1 VGASLPDTGII
12 SSFSGII
19 KYLSGILIPSLQL
32 PCKVPYFCQ
41 TACIVNMKSLLQNDL
56 PASVVVF
63 LVALPLCLGI
73 ALGSGAPPMSGIIA
87 GVIGGVVVGALSGS
101 PISVSGPAAGLTSI
115 VLAAITDLGSFE
127 LFLTAVVLAGVFQI
141 LFGLAKFGTVGHYVP
156 NTVIKGMM
164 AAIGLI
170 LIMKQIPH
178 LVGYDVDFMG
188 DENFEQPT
196 NENTFT
202 GLLHALWRISPPAAV
217 IGSLSLLVMFLADA
231 TGWAKKT
238 AGRLLPAALI
248 AVVLGLVLV
257 PVLQMLGPDW
267 FLAASHKV
275 ELGTGFRTWN
285 TPNWQGLSDRA
296 VWIVALTIA
305 LVASLESLLS
315 IEAADKLDPL
325 KRVTPTNRELLAQG
339 AGNALSGLVGG
350 LPITSVVVRTS
361 VNAQSGAQS
370 KSSAIFHG
378 LILALAVVVAKDVLN
393 AIPKASLAAILIFTG
408 YKLAHP
414 KVLKAA
420 VLRGRGQWIPFVATV
435 AAILLSDLLV
445 GIAIGLVVS
454 VLFIAFQAYHA
465 TYAEVRKDN
474 LVLFRLRR
482 NVSFLNKGGIKTRLE
497 AIPPGSEVLL
507 DISHA
512 DYIDPDV
519 EEVLLDYCAHAHLRN
534 IQVACKKNPTQSAAF
549 DVYAPN
555 PKTPSHEP
563 H

>member
-1 VGASLPDTGII
+1 
-12 SSFSGII
+12 
-19 KYLSGILIPSLQL
+19 
-32 PCKVPYFCQ
+32 
-41 TACIVNMKSLLQNDL
+41 
-56 PASVVVF
+56 
-63 LVALPLCLGI
+63 
-73 ALGSGAPPMSGIIA
+73 MSGIIA
-87 GVIGGVVVGALSGS
+87 GIVGGVVVGALSGS

-115 VLAAITDLGSFE
+115 VLGAITELGSFE
-127 LFLTAVVLAGVFQI
+127 LFLTAVVLAGLFQMV
-141 LFGLAKFGTVGHYVP
+141 FGLIKLGTVGHYVP
-156 NTVIKGMM
+156 NTVIKAMM
-164 AAIGLI
+164 AAIGFI

-196 NENTFT
+196 HENTFT
-202 GLLHALWRISPPAAV
+202 GLLHAFERISPPAAV
-217 IGSLSLLVMFLADA
+217 IGFLSLLVMLLADA
-231 TGWAKKT
+231 TGWSKKT
-238 AGRLLPAALI
+238 TGRLLPAALI

-257 PVLQMLGPDW
+257 PLLAAFGSDW
-267 FLAASHKV
+267 YLAASHKV

-296 VWIVALTIA
+296 VWGVGLTIA
-305 LVASLESLLS
+305 LIASLESLLS
-315 IEAADKLDPL
+315 VEAADKLDPL

-339 AGNALSGLVGG
+339 AGNALSGMVGG

-370 KSSAIFHG
+370 KASTILHG
-378 LILALAVVVAKDVLN
+378 VILALAVVAAKDLLN

-420 VLRGRGQWIPFVATV
+420 ILRGRGQWIPFVVTV
-435 AAILLSDLLV
+435 LAILLSDLLV

-454 VLFIAFQAYHA
+454 VFFIAFQAYHA

-482 NVSFLNKGGIKTRLE
+482 NVTFLNKGGIKTRLE

-519 EEVLLDYCAHAHLRN
+519 EEVLLDFCAHAHLRN
-534 IQVACKKNPTQSAAF
+534 IQVACKRNPTQSAAF
-549 DVYAPN
+549 DVYAPK
-555 PKTPSHEP
+555 P
-563 H
+563 

>member
-1 VGASLPDTGII
+1 LPDTGII

-127 LFLTAVVLAGVFQI
+127 LFLTAVVLAGAFQMV
-141 LFGLAKFGTVGHYVP
+141 FGLIKLGTVGHYVP

-350 LPITSVVVRTS
+350 LPVTSVVVRSS

-370 KSSAIFHG
+370 KASAVFHG

-534 IQVACKKNPTQSAAF
+534 IQVACKKNPTQSSAF

>member
-1 VGASLPDTGII
+1 
-12 SSFSGII
+12 
-19 KYLSGILIPSLQL
+19 
-32 PCKVPYFCQ
+32 
-41 TACIVNMKSLLQNDL
+41 MKSLLQNDL

-87 GVIGGVVVGALSGS
+87 GIVGGVVVGALSGS
-101 PISVSGPAAGLTSI
+101 PVSVSGPAAGLTSI
-115 VLAAITDLGSFE
+115 VLAAITELGTFE
-127 LFLTAVVLAGVFQI
+127 LFLTAVVLAGVFQMV
-141 LFGLAKFGTVGHYVP
+141 FGLIKLGTVGHYVP
-156 NTVIKGMM
+156 NTVIKAMM

-196 NENTFT
+196 HENTFT
-202 GLLHALWRISPPAAV
+202 GLLHAFGRISLPAAV
-217 IGSLSLLVMFLADA
+217 IGFLSLLVMLLADA
-231 TGWAKKT
+231 TGWSKKT
-238 AGRLLPAALI
+238 AGRLFPAALI
-248 AVVLGLVLV
+248 AVILGLVLV
-257 PVLQMLGPDW
+257 PLLAAFGPDW
-267 FLAASHKV
+267 YLAASHKV
-275 ELGTGFRTWN
+275 ELGKGFRSWN

-296 VWIVALTIA
+296 VWMVGLTIA

-315 IEAADKLDPL
+315 VEAADKLDPL

-370 KSSAIFHG
+370 KASAILHG
-378 LILALAVVVAKDVLN
+378 VVLALAVVLAKDVLN

-414 KVLKAA
+414 RVLKAA
-420 VLRGRGQWIPFVATV
+420 ILRGRGQWIPFAATV

-445 GIAIGLVVS
+445 GIAIGLAFS
-454 VLFIAFQAYHA
+454 IFFIAFQAYHA

-497 AIPPGSEVLL
+497 AIPAGSEVLL

-534 IQVACKKNPTQSAAF
+534 IQVACKRNPTQSAAF
-549 DVYAPN
+549 DVYAPK
-555 PKTPSHEP
+555 P
-563 H
+563 

>member
-1 VGASLPDTGII
+1 
-12 SSFSGII
+12 
-19 KYLSGILIPSLQL
+19 
-32 PCKVPYFCQ
+32 
-41 TACIVNMKSLLQNDL
+41 MKSLLQNDL

-127 LFLTAVVLAGVFQI
+127 LFLTAVVLAGVFQMV
-141 LFGLAKFGTVGHYVP
+141 FGLIKLGTVGHYVP

-178 LVGYDVDFMG
+178 LVGYDVDYMG

-202 GLLHALWRISPPAAV
+202 GLLHAFGRISPPAAV
-217 IGSLSLLVMFLADA
+217 IGFVSLLVMLLADA

-257 PVLQMLGPDW
+257 QILPLLGPDW

-296 VWIVALTIA
+296 VWIVALTMA

-350 LPITSVVVRTS
+350 LPVTSVVVRTS

-370 KSSAIFHG
+370 KASAVLHG
-378 LILALAVVVAKDVLN
+378 VILALAVVVAKDVLN

-414 KVLKAA
+414 KVLRAA
-420 VLRGRGQWIPFVATV
+420 ILSGRGQWIPFVATV

-445 GIAIGLVVS
+445 GIAIGLVIS

-497 AIPPGSEVLL
+497 AIPAGSEVLL

-534 IQVACKKNPTQSAAF
+534 IQVACKKNPTQSSAF

-555 PKTPSHEP
+555 PKAPSHEP